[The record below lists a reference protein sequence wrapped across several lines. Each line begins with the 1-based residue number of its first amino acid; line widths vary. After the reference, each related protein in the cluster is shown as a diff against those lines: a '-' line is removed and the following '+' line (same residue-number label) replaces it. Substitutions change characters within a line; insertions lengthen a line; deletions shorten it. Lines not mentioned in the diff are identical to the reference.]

1 LRFIFAMTT
10 ILEVLLVLTSVVVS
24 VVLSRLAVG
33 ELFRLVGPFRV
44 GRIRAAPGLP
54 PAQTPPPSDAAR

>member
-24 VVLSRLAVG
+24 VLLSRLAVG

-44 GRIRAAPGLP
+44 GAAPALP
-54 PAQTPPPSDAAR
+54 PAKRPPSDTIR